1 MPFKMRTPSVRML
14 NVTLES
20 DRCTV
25 KVGKTQNTVRP
36 GVWSSHGQSRKNTKY
51 SVVGPVRRFDSS
63 KLSRPSASSH
73 CKGARGAAP
82 RPFRYEEKRRECATI
97 SVALCSAFFLLLTV
111 RQSEVRVQQIF
122 VALSRL
128 SSSCGSEPTGG
139 RGRAGARD
147 NLLELKRQTGLF
159 LRFSYFDHAMI
170 RLLMW
175 PG

>member
-82 RPFRYEEKRRECATI
+82 RPFRYEEKRQECATI
-97 SVALCSAFFLLLTV
+97 SVALCFAFFLLPCDDQTSASKWGKVVLAAHFYDV
-111 RQSEVRVQQIF
+111 SEVHFTFGIDSF
-122 VALSRL
+122 VENFGRL
-128 SSSCGSEPTGG
+128 
-139 RGRAGARD
+139 
-147 NLLELKRQTGLF
+147 
-159 LRFSYFDHAMI
+159 FSAC
-170 RLLMW
+170 
-175 PG
+175 